1 MSHPSADDD
10 SYRHL
15 GRRYSPP
22 VADEPNSPVTS
33 YQQFLDRHETAHP
46 FEFNNRLALFLDAY
60 RRHRAAL
67 GRPLDVLDI
76 GCGRDPELLGRIE
89 PSDRYH
95 GVDFYDPETV
105 NVPSYTAVDLNS
117 ESMATALRDRR
128 FDVVFCG
135 EVLEH
140 LFAPDALLDE
150 IRPLMHE
157 DGILVVS
164 TPNLA
169 YWRNRLLLLA
179 GISPFYLENAAE
191 MKLGRVF
198 RALGQGNPTE
208 GHVKVFT
215 YRALRDLLSLKQ
227 FEIIRVVSTVTWPNR
242 LDALVGKLS
251 RSLAANNVIV
261 VRKRRSD

>member
-1 MSHPSADDD
+1 M
-10 SYRHL
+10 
-15 GRRYSPP
+15 
-22 VADEPNSPVTS
+22 TS
-33 YQQFLDRHETAHP
+33 YQHFLDHHETAHP
-46 FEFNNRLALFLDAY
+46 FGFNNRLALFIAAY
-60 RRHRAAL
+60 RLHRAAL
-67 GRPLDVLDI
+67 GRPVDVLDI
-76 GCGRDPELLGRIE
+76 GCGRDPELLARIDDG
-89 PSDRYH
+89 DRYH
-95 GVDFYDPETV
+95 GVDFYDADTV

-117 ESMATALRDRR
+117 ESAAAALADRE
-128 FDVVFCG
+128 FDVIFCG

-150 IRPLMHE
+150 LRALLRE
-157 DGILVVS
+157 DGILVIS

-191 MKLGRVF
+191 MKLGRIF

-215 YRALRDLLSLKQ
+215 YRALRDLLSLKH
-227 FEIIRVVSTVTWPNR
+227 FDVIRVVSTVTWPNR
-242 LDALVGKLS
+242 LDALIGKLS

-261 VRKRRSD
+261 VRKSKRD